1 MRGNV
6 PESLANRLGPM
17 AMETGAAAP
26 VAPSSDMRARL
37 GTAPPPR
44 NQPLDSRLGRSVDQN
59 RVNSQT
65 VSRRRRSDTPATVT
79 PASTTGNRRAP
90 CGRRELN
97 QTVCCFG
104 TVQIPAVGDNV
115 RRTCR
120 RS

>member
-6 PESLANRLGPM
+6 QESLANRLGPL
-17 AMETGAAAP
+17 AMETGAAAL
-26 VAPSSDMRARL
+26 VDLSSDVRARL

-44 NQPLDSRLGRSVDQN
+44 IQPLESRLGRSVDQN
-59 RVNSQT
+59 RISSKT
-65 VSRRRRSDTPATVT
+65 VSRRSDTSATAT

-90 CGRRELN
+90 CRRRELN

-104 TVQIPAVGDNV
+104 TVQIPAVGDDI
-115 RRTCR
+115 RQTCR